1 MLKFTLTST
10 GWEITEKGQVIFSEI
25 ETIEEAVAIAR
36 VYGGVLAEFQD
47 LEYQKVA
54 A

>member
-1 MLKFTLTST
+1 MLKFTLKDS
-10 GWEITEKGQVIFSEI
+10 GWEITEKGQIIFSEI

-47 LEYQKVA
+47 LNYLKVA
-54 A
+54 

>member
-10 GWEITEKGQVIFSEI
+10 GWEITERGQILFSEI

-36 VYGGVLAEFQD
+36 VYGEVLSEFYNLQA
-47 LEYQKVA
+47 LKRVA
-54 A
+54 